1 MIEITRS
8 LARQLRAVLRKASCA
23 GALRSQRP
31 PLVFHAGP
39 DGLCVRAHGV
49 EVAAEFRL
57 PGARPAAVV
66 SLPGAALEDIE
77 SRQDAL
83 VTLEETEP
91 GTTQARWEDG
101 GVPQARAYTSQNPDK
116 LAPFPTEPGT
126 WTSAAPGLLAALDAA
141 AHTAA
146 RDNVR
151 YALTHLQLRGG
162 AGEIVATDG
171 KQLLVQGG
179 FTFPWR
185 DDALIPALT
194 VLGSSELPK
203 GGAVSIG
210 RTDTYVGLRVG
221 AWTFYLADYSEGRF
235 PKTQEVIPALNGR
248 FTTCGL
254 APEDATCLAR
264 ALPRLPGREDDSSP
278 VTVDFHGQPA
288 VRARA
293 DGQTGVTELALNRS
307 EVTGPPV
314 RFVCNRQYLARA
326 LQLGFT
332 ELCVTQPGVPVVCRD
347 GNRTYLW
354 MPLDPGSALPP
365 STDAVRLASAG
376 DDQSAS
382 PPQAQPERKSAAR
395 TLPVGNGSGHG
406 ESRGR
411 PHTPLPEEGLLPAAG
426 QPNEDSQ
433 SPPTGSGSVIEEAQA
448 LTDALRDA
456 YGRSSRLLAALKRQ
470 RKQSKLLQGTLSAL
484 KQLQDIGA

>member
-23 GALRSQRP
+23 GALRGQRP

-49 EVAAEFRL
+49 DVAAEYRL
-57 PGARPAAVV
+57 PGPRPVAVV
-66 SLPGAALEDIE
+66 SLPGAALADIE
-77 SRQDAL
+77 GRQDAV

-101 GVPQARAYTSQNPDK
+101 GVPQARTYTAQDPDK

-126 WTSAAPGLLAALDAA
+126 WTAAAPGLLAALDAA

-162 AGEIVATDG
+162 TGEIVTTDG

-179 FTFPWR
+179 FPFPWR
-185 DDALIPALT
+185 DDAPVPALT
-194 VLGSSELPK
+194 VFGSSELPK
-203 GGAVSIG
+203 GGAVSVG

-221 AWTFYLADYSEGRF
+221 AWTFYVADYREGRF
-235 PKTQEVIPALNGR
+235 PKAHEVIPALNGR
-248 FTTCGL
+248 FTTCRL
-254 APEDATCLAR
+254 APEDATFLAR
-264 ALPRLPGREDDSSP
+264 ALPRLPGREDDSSRI
-278 VTVDFHGQPA
+278 TVDLNGPPA

-293 DGQTGVTELALNRS
+293 EGQSGVTEVVLSRS
-307 EVTGPPV
+307 QLIGPPL
-314 RFVCNRQYLARA
+314 RFVCNRDYLARA
-326 LQLGFT
+326 LQLAFT
-332 ELCVTQPGVPVVCRD
+332 DVYVTQPGVPVVCRD
-347 GNRTYLW
+347 ASRTYLW

-376 DDQSAS
+376 DDQATT
-382 PPQAQPERKSAAR
+382 PPQTQAERKSAAL
-395 TLPVGNGSGHG
+395 TLPMGNGNGHG

-411 PHTPLPEEGLLPAAG
+411 PHTPPPEEGLLPATG
-426 QPNEDSQ
+426 QRTEEN
-433 SPPTGSGSVIEEAQA
+433 SPPTAGPGSLIEDAQA

-456 YGRSSRLLAALKRQ
+456 YRRSSRLLAALKRQ
-470 RKQSKLLQGTLSAL
+470 KKQSKLLQGTLSAL